1 MSILGLISL
10 KTHQE
15 KISQS
20 PWWRRVLP
28 QFAEKASEETSKKP
42 AYFLFQV
49 VSVRFLHLLSKRSQC
64 WLCFPLWL
72 RSFVLSQ
79 WFYCKNALFVLQG
92 AVFAFNEVPLDTVWL
107 YQMLLLLI
115 FRHLISHS
123 LFWSHLLF
131 TRLVYLPFSLW
142 LAAM

>member
-1 MSILGLISL
+1 MSILGLISP

-20 PWWRRVLP
+20 LWWLRVLP

-42 AYFLFQV
+42 AYFHFQL
-49 VSVRFLHLLSKRSQC
+49 VSVCLLHLLSKHSQC

-79 WFYCKNALFVLQG
+79 WFYCKNTLFVLQG
-92 AVFAFNEVPLDTVWL
+92 AVFAFNEVTLDTVWI

-115 FRHLISHS
+115 FLHLSSHS

-131 TRLVYLPFSLW
+131 TCLVFLPFSLW